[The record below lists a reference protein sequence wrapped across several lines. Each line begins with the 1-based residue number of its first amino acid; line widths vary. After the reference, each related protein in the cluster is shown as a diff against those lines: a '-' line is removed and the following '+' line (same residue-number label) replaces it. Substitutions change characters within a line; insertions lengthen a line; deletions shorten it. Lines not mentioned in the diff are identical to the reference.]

1 MLFLKIILN
10 LSKMNQILVPVL
22 VSIFSLS
29 FSSCSLNSKASSSD
43 LDKPKLV
50 VSIVVDQMRFDN
62 LDKYNGSYSDN
73 GFKRL
78 IREGFNLKNNHFN
91 YVPTVT
97 GPGHASISTG
107 STPKTHGIAG
117 NNWFD
122 KKTRKDVYCTTD
134 LDYENLGGNAYSAK
148 MSPNNLLVE
157 TLGDLNRIENDMNSK
172 TISIAI
178 KDRGS
183 ILMGGKKANAAYWF
197 YGKDKGEWVSS
208 KYYMQELPDW
218 VNSFNNSG
226 FISTY
231 IREWNTL
238 YDINSYNESRSD
250 DNKFEK
256 SFKGDPSVTFP
267 YDLNKLKD
275 LNDGYDM
282 LKETPFGNSLTTDFA
297 IEAISNEKLGK
308 DQYTDVLTISYSST
322 DYIGHNF
329 GVDAKETQ
337 DAYLRLDLEIER
349 LLNFLDSH
357 VGKNEYTL
365 FLTADH
371 GAAKIPAYLNSIGV
385 KSQNIEEGTV
395 KNILNDVLFKS
406 FGSNQL
412 ISKIMNSQI
421 YLNDYTINS
430 LNLNLDII
438 EKTIINTLSQLD
450 FIDKAY
456 TSNEIING
464 NFDSGY
470 ELLIQNGYNIPR
482 SGDIIFKLKEN
493 VISYGNKG
501 TTHGS
506 GYSYDTHVPLIFFGK
521 KIVQG
526 ESNVKTKITDIAP
539 TIAKLLGL
547 KKLSDS
553 TGEVLDFVI
562 KD

>member
-1 MLFLKIILN
+1 
-10 LSKMNQILVPVL
+10 MNKVLISLVF
-22 VSIFSLS
+22 SIFS
-29 FSSCSLNSKASSSD
+29 SCNLIPKASGSD

-62 LDKYNGSYSDN
+62 LDKYKESYSNN
-73 GFKRL
+73 GFNRL

-97 GPGHASISTG
+97 GPGHSSISTG
-107 STPKTHGIAG
+107 STPKTHGIVG

-122 KKTRKDVYCTTD
+122 KKTQKDVYCTTD
-134 LDYENLGGNAYSAK
+134 LNYENLGGNAYSAK
-148 MSPNNLLVE
+148 MSPNNLLVN

-183 ILMGGKKANAAYWF
+183 ILMGGRKANAAYWF

-208 KYYMQELPDW
+208 KYYMEELPEW
-218 VNSFNNSG
+218 VDNFNNSD
-226 FISTY
+226 IVSTY
-231 IREWNTL
+231 IGEWNTL
-238 YDINSYNESRSD
+238 YDINSYKESRSD
-250 DNKFEK
+250 DNNFEK

-267 YDLNKLKD
+267 YDLNKLKH

-282 LKETPFGNSLTTDFA
+282 LKETPFGNNLTTDFA

-308 DQYTDVLTISYSST
+308 DQFTDVLTISYSST

-349 LLNFLDSH
+349 LLYFLDSY
-357 VGKNEYTL
+357 VGENEYTL

-371 GAAKIPAYLNSIGV
+371 GASKIPAYLNSIGI

-395 KNILNDVLFKS
+395 KNILKDVLFK
-406 FGSNQL
+406 FYGSNQL
-412 ISKIMNSQI
+412 ISKVMNSQI
-421 YLNDYTINS
+421 YLNNEIINS
-430 LNLNLDII
+430 LNLSFNSI
-438 EKTIINTLSQLD
+438 EKTIINTLNQLEY
-450 FIDKAY
+450 IDKVY
-456 TSNEIING
+456 TSEDIING

-470 ELLIQNGYNIPR
+470 DLLIQNGYNVLR

-506 GYSYDTHVPLIFFGK
+506 GYTYDTHVPLIFFGK

-547 KKLSDS
+547 KQMSDS
-553 TGEVLDFVI
+553 TGEVLGFVI

>member
-1 MLFLKIILN
+1 
-10 LSKMNQILVPVL
+10 MNKVLISLVF
-22 VSIFSLS
+22 SIFS
-29 FSSCSLNSKASSSD
+29 SCNLTAKASGSD

-62 LDKYNGSYSDN
+62 LDKYKESYSNN
-73 GFKRL
+73 GFIRL

-97 GPGHASISTG
+97 GPGHSSISTG
-107 STPKTHGIAG
+107 STPKTHGIVG

-122 KKTRKDVYCTTD
+122 KKTQKDVYCTTD
-134 LDYENLGGNAYSAK
+134 LNYENLGGNAYSAK
-148 MSPNNLLVE
+148 MSPNNLLVN

-183 ILMGGKKANAAYWF
+183 ILMGGRKANAAYWF

-208 KYYMQELPDW
+208 KYYMEELPEW
-218 VNSFNNSG
+218 VDNFNNSD
-226 FISTY
+226 IVSTY

-238 YDINSYNESRSD
+238 YDINSYKESRSD
-250 DNKFEK
+250 DNNFEK
-256 SFKGDPSVTFP
+256 SFKGHPSVTFP
-267 YDLNKLKD
+267 YDLNKLKH

-282 LKETPFGNSLTTDFA
+282 LKETPFGNNLTTDFA

-308 DQYTDVLTISYSST
+308 DQFTDVLTISYSST

-349 LLNFLDSH
+349 LLYFLDSY
-357 VGKNEYTL
+357 VGENEYTL

-371 GAAKIPAYLNSIGV
+371 GASKIPAYLNSIGI

-395 KNILNDVLFKS
+395 KNILKDVLFKS
-406 FGSNQL
+406 YGSNQL
-412 ISKIMNSQI
+412 ISKVMNSQI
-421 YLNDYTINS
+421 YLNDEIINS
-430 LNLNLDII
+430 LNLSFNSI
-438 EKTIINTLSQLD
+438 EKTIINTLNQLEY
-450 FIDKAY
+450 IDKVY
-456 TSNEIING
+456 TSEDIING

-470 ELLIQNGYNIPR
+470 ELLIQNGYNVLR

-506 GYSYDTHVPLIFFGK
+506 GYTYDTHVPLIFFGK

-547 KKLSDS
+547 KQMSDS
-553 TGEVLDFVI
+553 TGEVLGFVI

>member
-308 DQYTDVLTISYSST
+308 DQYTDVLAISYSST

-450 FIDKAY
+450 FIDKVY

>member
-297 IEAISNEKLGK
+297 IEAIFNEKLGK

-450 FIDKAY
+450 FIDKVY

-506 GYSYDTHVPLIFFGK
+506 GYTYDTHVPLIFFGK

>member
-1 MLFLKIILN
+1 MNKILI
-10 LSKMNQILVPVL
+10 SLVF
-22 VSIFSLS
+22 SIFS
-29 FSSCSLNSKASSSD
+29 SCNLTPKASGLD

-62 LDKYNGSYSDN
+62 LDKYKESYSNN
-73 GFKRL
+73 GFNRL

-97 GPGHASISTG
+97 GPGHSSISTG
-107 STPKTHGIAG
+107 STPKTHGIVG
-117 NNWFD
+117 NNWFN
-122 KKTRKDVYCTTD
+122 KKTQKDVYCTTD
-134 LDYENLGGNAYSAK
+134 LNYENLGGNAYSAK
-148 MSPNNLLVE
+148 MSPNNLLVN

-183 ILMGGKKANAAYWF
+183 ILMGGRKANAAYWF

-208 KYYMQELPDW
+208 KYYMEELPEW
-218 VNSFNNSG
+218 VDNFNNSD
-226 FISTY
+226 IVSTY
-231 IREWNTL
+231 IGEWNTL
-238 YDINSYNESRSD
+238 YDINSYKESRSD
-250 DNKFEK
+250 DNNFEK
-256 SFKGDPSVTFP
+256 SFKGHPSVTFP
-267 YDLNKLKD
+267 YDLNKLKH

-282 LKETPFGNSLTTDFA
+282 LKETPFGNNLTTDFA

-308 DQYTDVLTISYSST
+308 DQFTDVLTISYSST

-349 LLNFLDSH
+349 LLYFLDSY
-357 VGKNEYTL
+357 VGENEYTL

-371 GAAKIPAYLNSIGV
+371 GASKIPAYLNSIGV

-395 KNILNDVLFKS
+395 KNILKDVLFKS
-406 FGSNQL
+406 YGSNQL
-412 ISKIMNSQI
+412 ISKVMNSQI
-421 YLNDYTINS
+421 YLNDEIINS
-430 LNLNLDII
+430 LNLSFNSI
-438 EKTIINTLSQLD
+438 EKTIINTLNQLEY
-450 FIDKAY
+450 IDKVY
-456 TSNEIING
+456 TSEDIING

-470 ELLIQNGYNIPR
+470 ELLIQNGYNVLR

-506 GYSYDTHVPLIFFGK
+506 GYTYDTHVPLIFFGK

-547 KKLSDS
+547 KKMSDS
-553 TGEVLDFVI
+553 TGEVLGFVI

>member
-1 MLFLKIILN
+1 MNKILI
-10 LSKMNQILVPVL
+10 SLVF
-22 VSIFSLS
+22 SIFS
-29 FSSCSLNSKASSSD
+29 SCILTPKASGLD

-62 LDKYNGSYSDN
+62 LDKYKESYSNN
-73 GFKRL
+73 GFNRL

-97 GPGHASISTG
+97 GPGHSSISTG
-107 STPKTHGIAG
+107 STPKTHGIVG

-122 KKTRKDVYCTTD
+122 KKTQKDVYCTTD
-134 LDYENLGGNAYSAK
+134 LNYENLGGNAYSAK
-148 MSPNNLLVE
+148 MSPNNLLVN

-183 ILMGGKKANAAYWF
+183 ILMGGRKANAAYWF

-208 KYYMQELPDW
+208 KYYMEELPEW
-218 VNSFNNSG
+218 VDNFNNSD
-226 FISTY
+226 IVSTY
-231 IREWNTL
+231 IGEWNTL
-238 YDINSYNESRSD
+238 HDINSYKESRSD
-250 DNKFEK
+250 DNNFEK

-267 YDLNKLKD
+267 YDLNKLKH

-282 LKETPFGNSLTTDFA
+282 LKETPFGNNLTTDFA
-297 IEAISNEKLGK
+297 IKAISNEKLGK
-308 DQYTDVLTISYSST
+308 DQFTDVLTISYSST

-349 LLNFLDSH
+349 LLYFLDSY
-357 VGKNEYTL
+357 VGENEYTL

-371 GAAKIPAYLNSIGV
+371 GASKIPAYLNSIGV

-395 KNILNDVLFKS
+395 KNILKDVLFKS
-406 FGSNQL
+406 YGSNQL
-412 ISKIMNSQI
+412 ISKVMNSQI
-421 YLNDYTINS
+421 YLNDEIINS
-430 LNLNLDII
+430 LNLSFNSI
-438 EKTIINTLSQLD
+438 EKTIINTLNQLEY
-450 FIDKAY
+450 IDKVY
-456 TSNEIING
+456 TSEDIING

-470 ELLIQNGYNIPR
+470 DLLIQNGYNVLR

-506 GYSYDTHVPLIFFGK
+506 GYTYDTHVPLIFFGK

-547 KKLSDS
+547 KQMSDS
-553 TGEVLDFVI
+553 TGEVLGFVI

>member
-1 MLFLKIILN
+1 MKNIFLIKIILIT
-10 LSKMNQILVPVL
+10 LLVLTFVN
-22 VSIFSLS
+22 
-29 FSSCSLNSKASSSD
+29 CNSKNAGLQSD
-43 LDKPKLV
+43 LDNPKLV
-50 VSIVVDQMRFDN
+50 ISIVVDQMRFDN
-62 LDKYNGSYSDN
+62 LDKYEANYSNN
-73 GFKRL
+73 GFNRL

-122 KKTRKDVYCTTD
+122 KKTQKDVYCTTD

-148 MSPNNLLVE
+148 MSPNNLLVN
-157 TLGDLNRIENDMNSK
+157 TLADLNRIENDMNSK

-183 ILMGGKKANAAYWF
+183 ILMGGKNANAAYWF

-208 KYYMQELPDW
+208 KYYMNKLPEW
-218 VNSFNNSG
+218 VTSFNNSES
-226 FISTY
+226 ISKYLTD
-231 IREWNTL
+231 WNTL
-238 YDINSYNESRSD
+238 YDIDTYKESRSD
-250 DNKFEK
+250 DNNFEK

-308 DQYTDVLTISYSST
+308 DQFTDVLTISYSST

-349 LLNFLDSH
+349 LLNFLDSY
-357 VGKNEYTL
+357 VGENEYTL

-371 GAAKIPAYLNSIGV
+371 GAAKIPAYLNSLGI

-395 KNILNDVLFKS
+395 KNILKNVLFKS
-406 FGSNQL
+406 YGSNQL

-421 YLNDYTINS
+421 YLNNKTINS
-430 LNLNLDII
+430 LNLNLNSI
-438 EKTIINTLSQLD
+438 EKTIINTLTQLD
-450 FIDKAY
+450 FIDKVY
-456 TSNEIING
+456 TSKEIING

-470 ELLIQNGYNIPR
+470 ELLIQNGYNILR
-482 SGDIIFKLKEN
+482 SGDVIFKLKEN

-547 KKLSDS
+547 KKMSNS
-553 TGEVLDFVI
+553 TGDVLTFVI

>member
-1 MLFLKIILN
+1 
-10 LSKMNQILVPVL
+10 MNKVLISLVF
-22 VSIFSLS
+22 SIFS
-29 FSSCSLNSKASSSD
+29 SCNLTPKASGSD

-62 LDKYNGSYSDN
+62 LDKYKESYSNN
-73 GFKRL
+73 GFNRL

-97 GPGHASISTG
+97 GPGHSSISTG
-107 STPKTHGIAG
+107 STPKTHGIVG
-117 NNWFD
+117 NNWFN
-122 KKTRKDVYCTTD
+122 KKTQKDVYCTTD
-134 LDYENLGGNAYSAK
+134 LNYENLGGNAYSAK
-148 MSPNNLLVE
+148 MSPNNLLVN

-183 ILMGGKKANAAYWF
+183 ILMGGRKANAAYWF

-208 KYYMQELPDW
+208 KYYMEELPEW
-218 VNSFNNSG
+218 VDNFNNSD
-226 FISTY
+226 IVSTY
-231 IREWNTL
+231 IGEWNTL
-238 YDINSYNESRSD
+238 YDINSYKESRSD
-250 DNKFEK
+250 DNNFEK

-267 YDLNKLKD
+267 YDLNKLKH

-282 LKETPFGNSLTTDFA
+282 LKETPFGNNLTTDFA

-308 DQYTDVLTISYSST
+308 DQFTDVLTISYSST

-349 LLNFLDSH
+349 LLYFLDSY
-357 VGKNEYTL
+357 VGENEYTL

-371 GAAKIPAYLNSIGV
+371 GASKIPAYLNSIGI

-395 KNILNDVLFKS
+395 KNILKDVLFKS
-406 FGSNQL
+406 YGSNQL
-412 ISKIMNSQI
+412 ISKVMNSQI
-421 YLNDYTINS
+421 YLNNEIINS
-430 LNLNLDII
+430 LNLSFNSI
-438 EKTIINTLSQLD
+438 EKTIINTLNQLEY
-450 FIDKAY
+450 IDKVY
-456 TSNEIING
+456 TSEDIING

-470 ELLIQNGYNIPR
+470 DLLIQNGYNVLR

-506 GYSYDTHVPLIFFGK
+506 GYAYDTHVPLIFFGK

-526 ESNVKTKITDIAP
+526 ESNVRTKITDIAP

-547 KKLSDS
+547 KQMSDS
-553 TGEVLDFVI
+553 TGEVLGFVI

>member
-1 MLFLKIILN
+1 
-10 LSKMNQILVPVL
+10 MNKVLISLVF
-22 VSIFSLS
+22 SIFS
-29 FSSCSLNSKASSSD
+29 SCNLTPKASGSD

-62 LDKYNGSYSDN
+62 LDKYKESYSNN
-73 GFKRL
+73 GFNRL

-97 GPGHASISTG
+97 GPGHSSISTG
-107 STPKTHGIAG
+107 STPKTHGIVG
-117 NNWFD
+117 NNWFN
-122 KKTRKDVYCTTD
+122 KKTQKDVYCTTD
-134 LDYENLGGNAYSAK
+134 LNYENLGGNAYSAK
-148 MSPNNLLVE
+148 MSPNNLLVN

-183 ILMGGKKANAAYWF
+183 ILMGGRKANAAYWF

-208 KYYMQELPDW
+208 KYYMEELPEW
-218 VNSFNNSG
+218 VDNFNNSD
-226 FISTY
+226 IVSTY
-231 IREWNTL
+231 IGEWNTL
-238 YDINSYNESRSD
+238 YDINSYKESRSD
-250 DNKFEK
+250 DNNFEK
-256 SFKGDPSVTFP
+256 SFKGDPSVSFP
-267 YDLNKLKD
+267 YDLNKLKH

-282 LKETPFGNSLTTDFA
+282 LKETPFGNNLTTDFA

-308 DQYTDVLTISYSST
+308 DQFTDVLTISYSST

-349 LLNFLDSH
+349 LLYFLDSY
-357 VGKNEYTL
+357 VGENEYTL

-371 GAAKIPAYLNSIGV
+371 GASKIPAYLNSIGI

-395 KNILNDVLFKS
+395 KNILKDVLFKS
-406 FGSNQL
+406 YGSNQL
-412 ISKIMNSQI
+412 ISKVMNSQI
-421 YLNDYTINS
+421 YLNNEIINS
-430 LNLNLDII
+430 LNLSFNSI
-438 EKTIINTLSQLD
+438 EKTIINTLNQLEY
-450 FIDKAY
+450 IDKVF
-456 TSNEIING
+456 TSEDIING
-464 NFDSGY
+464 NFYSGY
-470 ELLIQNGYNIPR
+470 DLLIQNGYNVLR

-506 GYSYDTHVPLIFFGK
+506 GYAYDTHVPLIFFGK

-547 KKLSDS
+547 KQMSDS
-553 TGEVLDFVI
+553 TGEVLSFVI

>member
-450 FIDKAY
+450 FIDKVY

-506 GYSYDTHVPLIFFGK
+506 GYTYDTHVPLIFFGK

>member
-1 MLFLKIILN
+1 MNKILI
-10 LSKMNQILVPVL
+10 SLVF
-22 VSIFSLS
+22 SIFS
-29 FSSCSLNSKASSSD
+29 SCNLTPKASGLD

-62 LDKYNGSYSDN
+62 LDKYKESYSNN
-73 GFKRL
+73 GFNRL

-97 GPGHASISTG
+97 GPGHSSISTG
-107 STPKTHGIAG
+107 STPKTHGIVG
-117 NNWFD
+117 NNWFN
-122 KKTRKDVYCTTD
+122 KKTQKDVYCTTD
-134 LDYENLGGNAYSAK
+134 LNYENLGGNAYSAK
-148 MSPNNLLVE
+148 MSPNNLLVN

-183 ILMGGKKANAAYWF
+183 ILMGGRKANAAYWF

-208 KYYMQELPDW
+208 KYYMEELPEW
-218 VNSFNNSG
+218 VDNFNNSD
-226 FISTY
+226 IVSTY
-231 IREWNTL
+231 IGEWNTL
-238 YDINSYNESRSD
+238 YDINSYKESRSD
-250 DNKFEK
+250 DNNFEK

-267 YDLNKLKD
+267 YDLNKLKH

-282 LKETPFGNSLTTDFA
+282 LKETPFGNNLTTDFA

-308 DQYTDVLTISYSST
+308 DQFTDVLTISYSST

-349 LLNFLDSH
+349 LLYFLDSY
-357 VGKNEYTL
+357 VGENEYTL

-371 GAAKIPAYLNSIGV
+371 GASKIPAYLNSIGV

-395 KNILNDVLFKS
+395 KNILKDVLFKS
-406 FGSNQL
+406 YGSNQL
-412 ISKIMNSQI
+412 ISKVMNSQI
-421 YLNDYTINS
+421 YLNDEIINS
-430 LNLNLDII
+430 LNLSFNSI
-438 EKTIINTLSQLD
+438 EKTIINTLNQLEY
-450 FIDKAY
+450 IDKVY
-456 TSNEIING
+456 TSEDIING

-470 ELLIQNGYNIPR
+470 DLLIQNGYNVLR

-506 GYSYDTHVPLIFFGK
+506 GYTYDTHVPLIFFGK

-547 KKLSDS
+547 KQMSDS
-553 TGEVLDFVI
+553 TGEVLGFVI

>member
-1 MLFLKIILN
+1 
-10 LSKMNQILVPVL
+10 MNKVLISLVF
-22 VSIFSLS
+22 SIFS
-29 FSSCSLNSKASSSD
+29 SCNLTAKASGSD

-62 LDKYNGSYSDN
+62 LDKYKESYSNN
-73 GFKRL
+73 GFNRL

-97 GPGHASISTG
+97 GPGHSSISTG
-107 STPKTHGIAG
+107 STPKTHGIVG
-117 NNWFD
+117 NNWFN
-122 KKTRKDVYCTTD
+122 KKTQKDVYCTTD
-134 LDYENLGGNAYSAK
+134 LNYENLGGNAYSAK
-148 MSPNNLLVE
+148 MSPNNLLVN

-183 ILMGGKKANAAYWF
+183 ILMGGRKANAAYWF

-208 KYYMQELPDW
+208 KYYMEELPEW
-218 VNSFNNSG
+218 VDNFNNSD
-226 FISTY
+226 IVSTY

-238 YDINSYNESRSD
+238 YDINSYKESRSD
-250 DNKFEK
+250 DNNFEK

-267 YDLNKLKD
+267 YDLNKLKH

-282 LKETPFGNSLTTDFA
+282 LKETPFGNNLTTDFA

-308 DQYTDVLTISYSST
+308 DQFTDVLTISYSST

-349 LLNFLDSH
+349 LLYFLDSY
-357 VGKNEYTL
+357 VGENEYTL

-371 GAAKIPAYLNSIGV
+371 GASKIPAYLNSIGI

-395 KNILNDVLFKS
+395 KNILKDVLFKS
-406 FGSNQL
+406 YGSNQL
-412 ISKIMNSQI
+412 ISKVMNSQI
-421 YLNDYTINS
+421 YLNDEIINS
-430 LNLNLDII
+430 LNLSFNSI
-438 EKTIINTLSQLD
+438 EKTIINTLNQLEY
-450 FIDKAY
+450 IDKVY
-456 TSNEIING
+456 TSEDIING
-464 NFDSGY
+464 NCDSGY
-470 ELLIQNGYNIPR
+470 DLLIQNGYNVLR

-506 GYSYDTHVPLIFFGK
+506 GYTYDTHVPLIFFGK

-547 KKLSDS
+547 KQMSDS
-553 TGEVLDFVI
+553 TGEVLGFVI

>member
-297 IEAISNEKLGK
+297 IEAIFNEKLGK

-349 LLNFLDSH
+349 LLNFLDIH

-421 YLNDYTINS
+421 YLNDNTINS

-450 FIDKAY
+450 FIDKVY

-547 KKLSDS
+547 KKMSDS

>member
-1 MLFLKIILN
+1 MKNIFLIKIILITLLGLTFVN
-10 LSKMNQILVPVL
+10 
-22 VSIFSLS
+22 
-29 FSSCSLNSKASSSD
+29 CNSKNSGSQSD

-50 VSIVVDQMRFDN
+50 VAVVVDQMRFDYLN
-62 LDKYNGSYSDN
+62 KFKSKYSKN
-73 GFKRL
+73 GFNRL
-78 IREGFNLKNNHFN
+78 VREGFNLNNNHYN

-122 KKTRKDVYCTTD
+122 KKNQKYTYCTTD
-134 LDYENLGGNAYSAK
+134 LDYENLGGTAYSAK
-148 MSPNNLLVE
+148 MSPKNLLVN
-157 TLGDLNRIENDMNSK
+157 TFGDLNRLENDMKSK
-172 TISIAI
+172 TISIAL

-183 ILMGGKKANAAYWF
+183 ILMGGKNANAAYWF

-208 KYYMQELPDW
+208 KYYMNKLPEW
-218 VNSFNNSG
+218 VTSFNNSES
-226 FISTY
+226 ISKYLTD
-231 IREWNTL
+231 WNTL
-238 YDINSYNESRSD
+238 YDIDTYKESRSD
-250 DNKFEK
+250 DNNFEK

-308 DQYTDVLTISYSST
+308 DQFTDVLTISYSST

-349 LLNFLDSH
+349 LLNFLDSY
-357 VGKNEYTL
+357 VGENEYTL

-371 GAAKIPAYLNSIGV
+371 GAAKIPAYLNSLGI

-395 KNILNDVLFKS
+395 KNILKDVLFKS
-406 FGSNQL
+406 YGSNQL

-421 YLNDYTINS
+421 YLNNKTINS
-430 LNLNLDII
+430 LNLNLNSI
-438 EKTIINTLSQLD
+438 EKTIINTLTQLD
-450 FIDKAY
+450 FIDKVY
-456 TSNEIING
+456 TSKEIING

-470 ELLIQNGYNIPR
+470 ELLIQNGYNILR
-482 SGDIIFKLKEN
+482 SGDVIFKLKEN

-547 KKLSDS
+547 KKMSNS
-553 TGEVLDFVI
+553 TGDVLTFVI

>member
-157 TLGDLNRIENDMNSK
+157 TLGDFNRIENDMNSK

-308 DQYTDVLTISYSST
+308 DQYADVLTISYSST

-421 YLNDYTINS
+421 YLNDNTINS

-450 FIDKAY
+450 FIDKVY

>member
-421 YLNDYTINS
+421 YLNDNTINS

>member
-1 MLFLKIILN
+1 MNKILI
-10 LSKMNQILVPVL
+10 SLVF
-22 VSIFSLS
+22 SIFS
-29 FSSCSLNSKASSSD
+29 SCNLTPKASGLD

-62 LDKYNGSYSDN
+62 LDKYKESYSNN
-73 GFKRL
+73 GFNRL

-97 GPGHASISTG
+97 GPGHSSISTG
-107 STPKTHGIAG
+107 STPKTHGIVG
-117 NNWFD
+117 NNWFN
-122 KKTRKDVYCTTD
+122 KKTQKDVYCTTD
-134 LDYENLGGNAYSAK
+134 LNYENLGGNAYSAK
-148 MSPNNLLVE
+148 MSPNNLLVN

-183 ILMGGKKANAAYWF
+183 ILMGGRKANAAYWF

-208 KYYMQELPDW
+208 KYYMEELPEW
-218 VNSFNNSG
+218 VDNFNNSD
-226 FISTY
+226 IVSTY

-238 YDINSYNESRSD
+238 YDINSYKESRSD
-250 DNKFEK
+250 DNNFEK

-267 YDLNKLKD
+267 YDLNKLKH

-282 LKETPFGNSLTTDFA
+282 LKETPFGNNLTTDFA

-308 DQYTDVLTISYSST
+308 DQFTDVLTISYSST

-329 GVDAKETQ
+329 GVDAKETH

-349 LLNFLDSH
+349 LLYFLDSY
-357 VGKNEYTL
+357 VGENEYTL

-371 GAAKIPAYLNSIGV
+371 GAAKIPAYLNSIGI

-395 KNILNDVLFKS
+395 KNILKDVLFKS
-406 FGSNQL
+406 YGSNQL
-412 ISKIMNSQI
+412 ISKVMNSQI
-421 YLNDYTINS
+421 YLNNEIINS
-430 LNLNLDII
+430 LNISFNSI
-438 EKTIINTLSQLD
+438 EKTIINTLNQLEY
-450 FIDKAY
+450 IDEVY
-456 TSNEIING
+456 TSEDIING
-464 NFDSGY
+464 NFDGGY
-470 ELLIQNGYNIPR
+470 DLLIQNGYNVLR

-493 VISYGNKG
+493 VINYGNKG

-506 GYSYDTHVPLIFFGK
+506 GYTYDTHVPLIFFGK

-547 KKLSDS
+547 KQMSDS
-553 TGEVLDFVI
+553 TGEVLGFVI

>member
-297 IEAISNEKLGK
+297 IEAIFNEKLGK

-421 YLNDYTINS
+421 YLNDNTINS

-450 FIDKAY
+450 FIDKVY

-470 ELLIQNGYNIPR
+470 ELLIQNGYNILR

-547 KKLSDS
+547 KKMSDS

>member
-1 MLFLKIILN
+1 MKNIFLIKIILITLLGLTFVN
-10 LSKMNQILVPVL
+10 
-22 VSIFSLS
+22 
-29 FSSCSLNSKASSSD
+29 CNSKNAGLQSD
-43 LDKPKLV
+43 LDNPKLV
-50 VSIVVDQMRFDN
+50 ISIVVDQMRFDN
-62 LDKYNGSYSDN
+62 LDKYEANYSNN
-73 GFKRL
+73 GFNRL

-122 KKTRKDVYCTTD
+122 KKTQKDVYCTTD

-148 MSPNNLLVE
+148 MSPNNLLVN
-157 TLGDLNRIENDMNSK
+157 TLADLNRIENDMNSK

-183 ILMGGKKANAAYWF
+183 ILMGGKNANAAYWF

-208 KYYMQELPDW
+208 KYYMNKLPEW
-218 VNSFNNSG
+218 VTSFNNSES
-226 FISTY
+226 ISKYLTD
-231 IREWNTL
+231 WNTL
-238 YDINSYNESRSD
+238 YDIDTYKESRSD
-250 DNKFEK
+250 DNNFEK

-308 DQYTDVLTISYSST
+308 DQFTDVLTISYSST

-349 LLNFLDSH
+349 LLNFLDSY
-357 VGKNEYTL
+357 VGENEYTL

-371 GAAKIPAYLNSIGV
+371 GAAKIPAYLNSLGI

-395 KNILNDVLFKS
+395 KNILKNVLFKS
-406 FGSNQL
+406 YGSNQL

-421 YLNDYTINS
+421 YLNNKTINS
-430 LNLNLDII
+430 LNLNLNSI
-438 EKTIINTLSQLD
+438 EKTIINTLTQLD
-450 FIDKAY
+450 FIDKVY
-456 TSNEIING
+456 TSKEIING

-470 ELLIQNGYNIPR
+470 ELLIQNGYNILR
-482 SGDIIFKLKEN
+482 SGDVIFKLKEN

-547 KKLSDS
+547 KKMSNS
-553 TGEVLDFVI
+553 TGDVLTFVI

>member
-275 LNDGYDM
+275 LNDGYDV

-297 IEAISNEKLGK
+297 IEAIFNEKLGK

>member
-1 MLFLKIILN
+1 
-10 LSKMNQILVPVL
+10 MNQISAPLLVL
-22 VSIFSLS
+22 IFSLS
-29 FSSCSLNSKASSSD
+29 FSSCGLNSKASNSD

-62 LDKYNGSYSDN
+62 LEKYKEGYSNN
-73 GFKRL
+73 GFNRL

-97 GPGHASISTG
+97 GPGHSSISTG
-107 STPKTHGIAG
+107 STPKTHGIVG

-122 KKTRKDVYCTTD
+122 KKTQKDVYCTKD
-134 LDYENLGGNAYSAK
+134 LNYENLGGNAYSAK
-148 MSPNNLLVE
+148 MSPNNLLVN

-183 ILMGGKKANAAYWF
+183 ILMGGRKANAAYWF

-208 KYYMQELPDW
+208 KYYMEELPEW
-218 VNSFNNSG
+218 VDNFNNSG
-226 FISTY
+226 IVSTY

-238 YDINSYNESRSD
+238 YNINSYKESRSD
-250 DNKFEK
+250 DNNFEK

-267 YDLNKLKD
+267 YDINKLKH

-282 LKETPFGNSLTTDFA
+282 LKETPFGNNLTTDFA

-308 DQYTDVLTISYSST
+308 DQFTDVLTISYSST

-349 LLNFLDSH
+349 LLYFLDSY
-357 VGKNEYTL
+357 VGENEYTL

-371 GAAKIPAYLNSIGV
+371 GASKIPAYLNSIGI

-395 KNILNDVLFKS
+395 KNILKDVLFKS
-406 FGSNQL
+406 YSSNQL
-412 ISKIMNSQI
+412 ISKVMNSQI
-421 YLNDYTINS
+421 YLNNEIINS
-430 LNLNLDII
+430 LNLSFNSI
-438 EKTIINTLSQLD
+438 EKTIINTLNQLEY
-450 FIDKAY
+450 IDKSY
-456 TSNEIING
+456 TSEDIING

-470 ELLIQNGYNIPR
+470 DLLIQNGYNVLR

-506 GYSYDTHVPLIFFGK
+506 GYTYDTHVPLIFFGK

-547 KKLSDS
+547 KQMSDS
-553 TGEVLDFVI
+553 TGEVLGFVI

>member
-1 MLFLKIILN
+1 MNKILI
-10 LSKMNQILVPVL
+10 SLVF
-22 VSIFSLS
+22 SIFS
-29 FSSCSLNSKASSSD
+29 SCNLTPKASGLD

-62 LDKYNGSYSDN
+62 LDKYKESYSNN
-73 GFKRL
+73 GFNRL

-97 GPGHASISTG
+97 GPGHSSISTG
-107 STPKTHGIAG
+107 STPKTHGIVG
-117 NNWFD
+117 NNRFD
-122 KKTRKDVYCTTD
+122 NKTQKDVYCTTD
-134 LDYENLGGNAYSAK
+134 LNYENLGGNAYSAK
-148 MSPNNLLVE
+148 MSPNNLLVN

-183 ILMGGKKANAAYWF
+183 ILMGGRKANAAYWF

-208 KYYMQELPDW
+208 KYYMEELPEW
-218 VNSFNNSG
+218 VDNFNNSD
-226 FISTY
+226 IVSTY

-238 YDINSYNESRSD
+238 YDINSYKESRSD
-250 DNKFEK
+250 DNNFEK

-267 YDLNKLKD
+267 YDLNKLKH

-282 LKETPFGNSLTTDFA
+282 LKETPFGNNLTTDFA

-308 DQYTDVLTISYSST
+308 DQFTDVLTISYSST

-349 LLNFLDSH
+349 LLYFLDSY
-357 VGKNEYTL
+357 VGENEYTL

-371 GAAKIPAYLNSIGV
+371 GASKIPAYLNSIGI

-395 KNILNDVLFKS
+395 KNILKDVLFKS
-406 FGSNQL
+406 YGSNQL
-412 ISKIMNSQI
+412 ISKVMNSHI
-421 YLNDYTINS
+421 YLNNEIINS
-430 LNLNLDII
+430 LNINFNSI
-438 EKTIINTLSQLD
+438 EKTIINTLNQLEY
-450 FIDKAY
+450 IDKVY
-456 TSNEIING
+456 TSEDIING

-470 ELLIQNGYNIPR
+470 DLLIQNGYNVLR

-493 VISYGNKG
+493 VINYENKG

-506 GYSYDTHVPLIFFGK
+506 GYTYDTHVPLIFFGK

-547 KKLSDS
+547 KKMSDS
-553 TGEVLDFVI
+553 TGEVLGFVI

>member
-1 MLFLKIILN
+1 
-10 LSKMNQILVPVL
+10 MNKVLISLVF
-22 VSIFSLS
+22 SIFS
-29 FSSCSLNSKASSSD
+29 SCNLTPKASGSD

-62 LDKYNGSYSDN
+62 LDKYKESYSNN
-73 GFKRL
+73 GFNRL

-97 GPGHASISTG
+97 GPGHSSISTG
-107 STPKTHGIAG
+107 STPKTHGIVG
-117 NNWFD
+117 NNWFN
-122 KKTRKDVYCTTD
+122 KKTQKDVYCTTD
-134 LDYENLGGNAYSAK
+134 LNYENLGGNAYSAK
-148 MSPNNLLVE
+148 MSPNNLLVN

-183 ILMGGKKANAAYWF
+183 ILMGGRKANAAYWF

-208 KYYMQELPDW
+208 KYYMEELPEW
-218 VNSFNNSG
+218 VDNFNNSD
-226 FISTY
+226 IVSTY
-231 IREWNTL
+231 IGEWNTL
-238 YDINSYNESRSD
+238 YDINSYKESRSD
-250 DNKFEK
+250 DNNFEK

-267 YDLNKLKD
+267 YDLNKLKH

-282 LKETPFGNSLTTDFA
+282 LKETPFGNNLTTDFA

-308 DQYTDVLTISYSST
+308 DQFTDVLTISYSST

-337 DAYLRLDLEIER
+337 EAYLRLDLEIER
-349 LLNFLDSH
+349 LLYFLDSY
-357 VGKNEYTL
+357 VGENEYTL

-371 GAAKIPAYLNSIGV
+371 GASKIPAYLNSIGI

-395 KNILNDVLFKS
+395 KNILKDVLFKS
-406 FGSNQL
+406 YGSNQL
-412 ISKIMNSQI
+412 ISKVMNSQI
-421 YLNDYTINS
+421 YLNNEIINS
-430 LNLNLDII
+430 LNLSFNSI
-438 EKTIINTLSQLD
+438 EKTIINTLNQLEY
-450 FIDKAY
+450 IDKVY
-456 TSNEIING
+456 TSVDIING

-470 ELLIQNGYNIPR
+470 DLLIQNGYNVLR

-506 GYSYDTHVPLIFFGK
+506 GYTYDTHVPLIFFGK

-547 KKLSDS
+547 KQMSDS
-553 TGEVLDFVI
+553 TGEVLGFVI

>member
-10 LSKMNQILVPVL
+10 LSKMNQILVPLL

-297 IEAISNEKLGK
+297 IEAIFNEKLGK

-349 LLNFLDSH
+349 LLNFLDIH

-421 YLNDYTINS
+421 YLNDNTINS

-450 FIDKAY
+450 FIDKVY

-493 VISYGNKG
+493 VITYGNKG

>member
-208 KYYMQELPDW
+208 KYYMQELPNW

-297 IEAISNEKLGK
+297 IEAISNEKFGK

-421 YLNDYTINS
+421 YLNDNTINS

-450 FIDKAY
+450 FIDKVY

-521 KIVQG
+521 KIAQG

-547 KKLSDS
+547 KKMSDS

>member
-1 MLFLKIILN
+1 
-10 LSKMNQILVPVL
+10 MNKVLISLVF
-22 VSIFSLS
+22 SIFI
-29 FSSCSLNSKASSSD
+29 SCNLTPKASGSD

-62 LDKYNGSYSDN
+62 LDKYKESYSNN
-73 GFKRL
+73 GFNRL

-97 GPGHASISTG
+97 GPGHSSISTG
-107 STPKTHGIAG
+107 STPKTHGIVG
-117 NNWFD
+117 NNWFN
-122 KKTRKDVYCTTD
+122 KKTQKDVYCTTD
-134 LDYENLGGNAYSAK
+134 LNYENLGGNAYSAK
-148 MSPNNLLVE
+148 MSPNNLLVN

-183 ILMGGKKANAAYWF
+183 ILMGGRKANAAYWF

-208 KYYMQELPDW
+208 KYYMEELPEW
-218 VNSFNNSG
+218 VDNFNNSD
-226 FISTY
+226 IVSTY
-231 IREWNTL
+231 IGEWNTL
-238 YDINSYNESRSD
+238 YDINSYKESRSD
-250 DNKFEK
+250 DNNFEK

-267 YDLNKLKD
+267 YDLNKLKH

-282 LKETPFGNSLTTDFA
+282 LKETPFGNNLTTDFA

-308 DQYTDVLTISYSST
+308 DQFTDVLTISYSST

-349 LLNFLDSH
+349 LLYFLDSY
-357 VGKNEYTL
+357 VGENEYTL

-371 GAAKIPAYLNSIGV
+371 GASKIPAYLNSIGV

-395 KNILNDVLFKS
+395 KNILKDVLFKS
-406 FGSNQL
+406 YGSNQL
-412 ISKIMNSQI
+412 ISKVMNSQI
-421 YLNDYTINS
+421 YLNDEIINS
-430 LNLNLDII
+430 LNLSFNSI
-438 EKTIINTLSQLD
+438 EKTIINTLNQLEY
-450 FIDKAY
+450 IDKVY
-456 TSNEIING
+456 TSEEIING

-470 ELLIQNGYNIPR
+470 DLLIQNGYNVLR

-506 GYSYDTHVPLIFFGK
+506 GYTYDTHVPLIFFGK

-547 KKLSDS
+547 KKMSDS
-553 TGEVLDFVI
+553 TGEVLGFVI

>member
-450 FIDKAY
+450 FIDKVY

-506 GYSYDTHVPLIFFGK
+506 GYTYDTHVPLIFFGK

-547 KKLSDS
+547 KQMSDS
-553 TGEVLDFVI
+553 TGEVLGFVI

>member
-349 LLNFLDSH
+349 LLNFLDIH

-450 FIDKAY
+450 FIDKVY

>member
-1 MLFLKIILN
+1 
-10 LSKMNQILVPVL
+10 MNKVLISLVF
-22 VSIFSLS
+22 SIFS
-29 FSSCSLNSKASSSD
+29 SCNLTPKASGSD

-62 LDKYNGSYSDN
+62 LDKYKESYSNN
-73 GFKRL
+73 GFNRL

-97 GPGHASISTG
+97 GPGHSSISTG
-107 STPKTHGIAG
+107 STPKTHGIVG
-117 NNWFD
+117 NNWFN
-122 KKTRKDVYCTTD
+122 KKTQKDVYCTTD
-134 LDYENLGGNAYSAK
+134 LNYENLGGNAYSAK
-148 MSPNNLLVE
+148 MSPNNLLVN

-183 ILMGGKKANAAYWF
+183 ILMGGRKANAAYWF

-208 KYYMQELPDW
+208 KYYMEELPEW
-218 VNSFNNSG
+218 VDNFNNSD
-226 FISTY
+226 IVSTY
-231 IREWNTL
+231 IGEWNTL
-238 YDINSYNESRSD
+238 YDINSYKESRSD
-250 DNKFEK
+250 DNNFEK

-267 YDLNKLKD
+267 YDLNKLKH

-282 LKETPFGNSLTTDFA
+282 LKETPFGNNLTTDFA

-308 DQYTDVLTISYSST
+308 DQFTDVLTISYSST

-349 LLNFLDSH
+349 LLYFLDSY
-357 VGKNEYTL
+357 VGENEYTL

-371 GAAKIPAYLNSIGV
+371 GASKIPAYLNSIGI

-395 KNILNDVLFKS
+395 KNILKDVLFKS
-406 FGSNQL
+406 YGSNQL
-412 ISKIMNSQI
+412 ISKVMNSQI
-421 YLNDYTINS
+421 YLNNEIINS
-430 LNLNLDII
+430 LNLSFNSI
-438 EKTIINTLSQLD
+438 EKTIINTLNQLEY
-450 FIDKAY
+450 IDKVF
-456 TSNEIING
+456 TSEDIING
-464 NFDSGY
+464 NFYSGY
-470 ELLIQNGYNIPR
+470 DLLIQNGYNVLR

-506 GYSYDTHVPLIFFGK
+506 GYAYDTHVPLIFFGK

-547 KKLSDS
+547 KQMSDS
-553 TGEVLDFVI
+553 TGEVLGFVI

>member
-297 IEAISNEKLGK
+297 IEAIFNEKLGK

-349 LLNFLDSH
+349 LLNFLDIH

-421 YLNDYTINS
+421 YLNDNTINS

-450 FIDKAY
+450 FIDKVY

>member
-1 MLFLKIILN
+1 
-10 LSKMNQILVPVL
+10 MNKVLISLVF
-22 VSIFSLS
+22 SIFS
-29 FSSCSLNSKASSSD
+29 SCNLTAKASGSD

-62 LDKYNGSYSDN
+62 LDKYKESYSNN
-73 GFKRL
+73 GFNRL

-97 GPGHASISTG
+97 GPGHSSISTG
-107 STPKTHGIAG
+107 STPKTHGIVG
-117 NNWFD
+117 NNWFN
-122 KKTRKDVYCTTD
+122 KKTQKDVYCTTD
-134 LDYENLGGNAYSAK
+134 LNYENLGGNAYSAK
-148 MSPNNLLVE
+148 MSPNNLLVN

-183 ILMGGKKANAAYWF
+183 ILMGGRKANAAYWF

-208 KYYMQELPDW
+208 KYYMEELPEW
-218 VNSFNNSG
+218 VDNFNNSD
-226 FISTY
+226 IVSTY

-238 YDINSYNESRSD
+238 YDINSYKESRSD
-250 DNKFEK
+250 DNNFEK

-267 YDLNKLKD
+267 YDLNKLKH

-282 LKETPFGNSLTTDFA
+282 LKETPFGNNLTTDFA

-308 DQYTDVLTISYSST
+308 DQFTDVLTISYSST

-349 LLNFLDSH
+349 LLYFLDSY
-357 VGKNEYTL
+357 VGENEYTL

-371 GAAKIPAYLNSIGV
+371 GASKIPAYLNSIGI

-395 KNILNDVLFKS
+395 KNILKDVLFKS
-406 FGSNQL
+406 YGSNQL
-412 ISKIMNSQI
+412 ISKVMNSQV
-421 YLNDYTINS
+421 YLNDEIINS
-430 LNLNLDII
+430 LNISFNSI
-438 EKTIINTLSQLD
+438 EKTIINTLNQLEY
-450 FIDKAY
+450 IDEVY
-456 TSNEIING
+456 TSEDIING

-470 ELLIQNGYNIPR
+470 DLLIQNGYNVLR

-506 GYSYDTHVPLIFFGK
+506 GYTYDTHVPLIFFGK

-547 KKLSDS
+547 KQMSDS
-553 TGEVLDFVI
+553 TGEVLGFVI

>member
-1 MLFLKIILN
+1 
-10 LSKMNQILVPVL
+10 MNKVLISLVF
-22 VSIFSLS
+22 SIFS
-29 FSSCSLNSKASSSD
+29 SCNLTAKASGSD

-62 LDKYNGSYSDN
+62 LDKYKESYSNN
-73 GFKRL
+73 GFNRL

-97 GPGHASISTG
+97 GPGHSSISTG
-107 STPKTHGIAG
+107 STPKTHGIVG
-117 NNWFD
+117 NNWFN
-122 KKTRKDVYCTTD
+122 KKTQKDVYCTTD
-134 LDYENLGGNAYSAK
+134 LNYENLGGNAYSAK
-148 MSPNNLLVE
+148 MSPNNLLVN

-183 ILMGGKKANAAYWF
+183 ILMGGRKANAAYWF

-208 KYYMQELPDW
+208 KYYMEELPEW
-218 VNSFNNSG
+218 VDNFNNSD
-226 FISTY
+226 IVSTY

-238 YDINSYNESRSD
+238 YDINSYKESRSD
-250 DNKFEK
+250 DNNFEK
-256 SFKGDPSVTFP
+256 SFKGHPSVTFP
-267 YDLNKLKD
+267 YDLNKLKH

-282 LKETPFGNSLTTDFA
+282 LKETPFGNNLTTDFA

-308 DQYTDVLTISYSST
+308 DQFTDVLTISYSST

-349 LLNFLDSH
+349 LLYFLDSY
-357 VGKNEYTL
+357 VGENEYTL

-371 GAAKIPAYLNSIGV
+371 GASKIPAYLNSIGI

-395 KNILNDVLFKS
+395 KNILKDVLFKS
-406 FGSNQL
+406 YGSNQL
-412 ISKIMNSQI
+412 ISKVMNSQI
-421 YLNDYTINS
+421 YLNNEIINS
-430 LNLNLDII
+430 LNISFNSI
-438 EKTIINTLSQLD
+438 EKTIINTLNQLEY
-450 FIDKAY
+450 IDKVY
-456 TSNEIING
+456 TSEDIING

-470 ELLIQNGYNIPR
+470 DLLIQNGYNVLR

-493 VISYGNKG
+493 VINYGNKG

-506 GYSYDTHVPLIFFGK
+506 GYTYDTHVPLIFFGK

-547 KKLSDS
+547 KQMSDS
-553 TGEVLDFVI
+553 TGEVLGFVI